1 MLLLFLALF
10 WSFLLVYHK
19 VEVMSNFRNYGQGK
33 VLDDV
38 EFADRTTKK
47 LFIYVSNVN

>member
-1 MLLLFLALF
+1 MLLPFLALF
-10 WSFLLVYHK
+10 WSFLLIYYK
-19 VEVMSNFRNYGQGK
+19 AEVLSNYRNYGQGK
-33 VLDDV
+33 VFDDV